1 MNVGIGYKNIKNSKH
16 LALLQE
22 EQAILFEI
30 VAHHLKKKKKQ
41 GYNST
46 WTREQ
51 GEVSS
56 AAIQLEGWWGK
67 RHSTWK
73 RNRVLDHSC

>member
-30 VAHHLKKKKKQ
+30 VAHHLKKQKKKNKGTTLHGQ
-41 GYNST
+41 GN
-46 WTREQ
+46 REKSVQ
-51 GEVSS
+51 QQFSWRGD
-56 AAIQLEGWWGK
+56 EGNVIVPGK
-67 RHSTWK
+67 ETGF
-73 RNRVLDHSC
+73 